1 MLDADVFSTDLVF
14 ALAVLPQTDIPPS
27 LPPFPL
33 FPSSS
38 SVSGR
43 GHSAEESDRH
53 GHDPVLARAGHV
65 LRGPKSRMPRAAQQL
80 CDGGERALGGV
91 PAHDARSHPGQRAK
105 EGQTDGHIDRQTDRH
120 IDRLTHRP
128 DRHKGRLSDRQT
140 DLRAR
145 EKMVW
150 QKVVDDDVGCQGS
163 DHRQC
168 THHAM
173 RVFPSDGCVCG
184 ARQEVTNE
192 EAYDAEEAGLVF
204 DISNTSANSPCSG
217 LRLTFKGYDDKMP
230 KLVSTIL
237 KLIGNLDF
245 ASPENQAVFDLVKE
259 KTMTDYRNRRFQQPY
274 HHGMTTA
281 ASLCE
286 HPFWDRE
293 VCAILGLVR
302 WRWCA
307 GADAARVGMQERM
320 AELETVTSK
329 VRQLVS
335 YAKEMPPLGVNAW
348 EISTPAC
355 GPSIQGSRAAY
366 QMPGGTQRNTD
377 AWLWWGQD
385 VNEFKKLYLSELLC
399 EVM

>member
-1 MLDADVFSTDLVF
+1 MCV
-14 ALAVLPQTDIPPS
+14 
-27 LPPFPL
+27 
-33 FPSSS
+33 
-38 SVSGR
+38 
-43 GHSAEESDRH
+43 
-53 GHDPVLARAGHV
+53 
-65 LRGPKSRMPRAAQQL
+65 
-80 CDGGERALGGV
+80 
-91 PAHDARSHPGQRAK
+91 
-105 EGQTDGHIDRQTDRH
+105 
-120 IDRLTHRP
+120 
-128 DRHKGRLSDRQT
+128 
-140 DLRAR
+140 
-145 EKMVW
+145 
-150 QKVVDDDVGCQGS
+150 VVDDDVGCQGS

-307 GADAARVGMQERM
+307 GSVVFEIVGCS
-320 AELETVTSK
+320 V
-329 VRQLVS
+329 
-335 YAKEMPPLGVNAW
+335 
-348 EISTPAC
+348 
-355 GPSIQGSRAAY
+355 
-366 QMPGGTQRNTD
+366 
-377 AWLWWGQD
+377 
-385 VNEFKKLYLSELLC
+385 LLC
-399 EVM
+399 GSSNVLVLTLRGWVCRSVWLSSRR